1 MRARIPIT
9 LGLVAALFACEDH
22 QGTFAPD
29 GNPVAGGAAA
39 GASAAGAPA
48 ASLASAASQIA
59 RLRRLVAPF
68 HDFDAAFRAGWSTPV
83 TPCFTS
89 ADLPSQ
95 PGTGAM
101 GFHWGNLAYIQ
112 DGGAV
117 NLLQPELL
125 LYEPEKNGKLR
136 FVGVEYIVPFTDH
149 PATAAAPTLLG
160 HAFSQ
165 VPEAGVWG
173 LHIWVGREN
182 SSGIFAPWN
191 PKVSCAN
198 AGTQQAVAGHQHR

>member
-1 MRARIPIT
+1 MRARIAVT
-9 LGLVAALFACEDH
+9 LGFVTALLACEDH
-22 QGTFAPD
+22 QGTLAPD
-29 GNPVAGGAAA
+29 GTAAA
-39 GASAAGAPA
+39 TAPA
-48 ASLASAASQIA
+48 VSLASTASQIA
-59 RLRRLVAPF
+59 QLRRLVAPF
-68 HDFDAAFRAGWSTPV
+68 HDFDAAVRAGWSAPI
-83 TPCFTS
+83 TPCWTT

-101 GFHWGNLAYIQ
+101 GFHWGNLAYIL
-112 DGGAV
+112 DGGTV

-149 PATAAAPTLLG
+149 PATAAPPTLLG

-182 SSGIFAPWN
+182 SSGIFSAWN

-198 AGTQQAVAGHQHR
+198 AGTQQAGAGHSHGH